1 MCPKV
6 KLKTL
11 RKGDEASPVCGPC
24 SRLGRYCDRTSTERR
39 FVAFSAARR
48 SGTANSVD
56 SGETDSSSTPLS
68 LIAVNRECLEK
79 PEIAGYFHHYITH
92 IAPWYDL
99 GDESRRFTLAVPQ
112 LALDQPLL
120 LGAIIA
126 LSAIHVAQ
134 STSNATARKTAEVYH
149 GHCIRSLIELDQSS
163 VLLQN
168 GIALATTCLLRSY
181 EILNEARDPQRHLRG
196 AYSLASH
203 PGLIENRTSD
213 VLHQAGF
220 WNYLR
225 EDITFSLFEGCPL
238 KMNLS
243 LPFTSLVIAATR
255 SPLDSIS
262 LLLGQIINAVYTG
275 TMSLLAVTYASV
287 LDWDAGGA
295 VD

>member
-39 FVAFSAARR
+39 FVAFSASRR
-48 SGTANSVD
+48 SGTANSVE
-56 SGETDSSSTPLS
+56 SGETDSSATPLS
-68 LIAVNRECLEK
+68 LIAVSRECLEK

-92 IAPWYDL
+92 VAPWYDL
-99 GDESRRFTLAVPQ
+99 GDESRRFMLAVPQ

-181 EILNEARDPQRHLRG
+181 EILNGRINV
-196 AYSLASH
+196 
-203 PGLIENRTSD
+203 PGS
-213 VLHQAGF
+213 
-220 WNYLR
+220 
-225 EDITFSLFEGCPL
+225 SLF
-238 KMNLS
+238 
-243 LPFTSLVIAATR
+243 V
-255 SPLDSIS
+255 LDSS
-262 LLLGQIINAVYTG
+262 RKFV
-275 TMSLLAVTYASV
+275 
-287 LDWDAGGA
+287 
-295 VD
+295 